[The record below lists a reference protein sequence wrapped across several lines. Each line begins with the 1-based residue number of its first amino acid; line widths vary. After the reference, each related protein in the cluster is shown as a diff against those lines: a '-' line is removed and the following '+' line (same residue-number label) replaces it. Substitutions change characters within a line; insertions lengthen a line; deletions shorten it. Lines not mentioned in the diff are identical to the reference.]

1 MATMEE
7 IRNLASDAAQSAA
20 KTARYV
26 ALVSKKR
33 VEIAREQ
40 EKIRRLYA
48 KLGKVYYKDYVTD
61 EEPDEAEYAPICN
74 AISDSFRRI
83 NTLKEELSD
92 AKDAYRTDKEDEE
105 LSRGVVILPVDE
117 PEKEP
122 EVVVKSEEAPKAEP
136 EAASEE
142 PAAAPADAE
151 YTGFYDPRE
160 AS

>member
-61 EEPDEAEYAPICN
+61 EEPDEAEYAPLCN

-92 AKDAYRTDKEDEE
+92 AKDAYRADKEDEE

-122 EVVVKSEEAPKAEP
+122 EVVVKAEEAPKAEP

-142 PAAAPADAE
+142 PADAPADAE
-151 YTGFYDPRE
+151 
-160 AS
+160 

>member
-61 EEPDEAEYAPICN
+61 EEPDEAEYAPLCN

-92 AKDAYRTDKEDEE
+92 AKDAYRADKEDEE

-122 EVVVKSEEAPKAEP
+122 EVVVKAEDAPKAEP

-151 YTGFYDPRE
+151 
-160 AS
+160 

>member
-20 KTARYV
+20 KTARYI

-40 EKIRRLYA
+40 ERIRRLYA
-48 KLGKVYYKDYVTD
+48 KLSKVYYKDYVTD
-61 EEPDEAEYAPICN
+61 EEPDDAEYAPICN

-92 AKDAYRTDKEDEE
+92 AKDAYRADKEEEE

-122 EVVVKSEEAPKAEP
+122 EVVVKTEEAPKAEP
-136 EAASEE
+136 EAACE
-142 PAAAPADAE
+142 AAAKPVDAE
-151 YTGFYDPRE
+151 
-160 AS
+160 

>member
-20 KTARYV
+20 KTARYI

-40 EKIRRLYA
+40 ERIRRLYA

-61 EEPDEAEYAPICN
+61 EEPDDAEYAPICN

-92 AKDAYRTDKEDEE
+92 AKDAYRADKEDEE

-122 EVVVKSEEAPKAEP
+122 EVVVKTEEAPKAEP

-151 YTGFYDPRE
+151 
-160 AS
+160 

>member
-1 MATMEE
+1 MATLEE

-92 AKDAYRTDKEDEE
+92 AKDAYRADKEDEE

-122 EVVVKSEEAPKAEP
+122 EVVVKTEEAPKAEP

-151 YTGFYDPRE
+151 
-160 AS
+160 

>member
-92 AKDAYRTDKEDEE
+92 AKDAYRADKEDEE

-122 EVVVKSEEAPKAEP
+122 EVVVKAEEAPKAEP
-136 EAASEE
+136 EATSEE

-151 YTGFYDPRE
+151 
-160 AS
+160 

>member
-61 EEPDEAEYAPICN
+61 EEPDEAEYAPLCN

-83 NTLKEELSD
+83 NTLKAELSD
-92 AKDAYRTDKEDEE
+92 AKDAYRADKEDEE

-122 EVVVKSEEAPKAEP
+122 EVVVKAEDAPKAEP

-151 YTGFYDPRE
+151 
-160 AS
+160 

>member
-20 KTARYV
+20 KTARYI

-40 EKIRRLYA
+40 ERIRRLYA

-61 EEPDEAEYAPICN
+61 EEPDDAEYAPICN

-92 AKDAYRTDKEDEE
+92 AKDAYRADKEEEE

-117 PEKEP
+117 PEKES
-122 EVVVKSEEAPKAEP
+122 EVVVKTEEAPKAEP
-136 EAASEE
+136 EAACE
-142 PAAAPADAE
+142 AAAKPADAE
-151 YTGFYDPRE
+151 
-160 AS
+160 

>member
-20 KTARYV
+20 KTARYI

-61 EEPDEAEYAPICN
+61 EEPDDAEYAPICN

-92 AKDAYRTDKEDEE
+92 AKDAYRADKEDEE

-122 EVVVKSEEAPKAEP
+122 EVVVKTEKAPKAEP
-136 EAASEE
+136 EAACE
-142 PAAAPADAE
+142 AAAKPADAE
-151 YTGFYDPRE
+151 
-160 AS
+160 

>member
-20 KTARYV
+20 KTARYI

-61 EEPDEAEYAPICN
+61 EEPDDAEYAPICN

-92 AKDAYRTDKEDEE
+92 AKDAYRADKEDEE
-105 LSRGVVILPVDE
+105 LSRGVVIQPVDE

-122 EVVVKSEEAPKAEP
+122 EVVVKTEEAPKAEP
-136 EAASEE
+136 EAACE
-142 PAAAPADAE
+142 AAAKPADAE
-151 YTGFYDPRE
+151 
-160 AS
+160 

>member
-20 KTARYV
+20 KTARYI

-61 EEPDEAEYAPICN
+61 EEPDDAEYAPICN

-92 AKDAYRTDKEDEE
+92 AKDAYRADKEDEE

-122 EVVVKSEEAPKAEP
+122 EVVVKTEEAPKAEP

-151 YTGFYDPRE
+151 
-160 AS
+160 

>member
-20 KTARYV
+20 KTARYI

-40 EKIRRLYA
+40 ERIRRLYA

-61 EEPDEAEYAPICN
+61 EEPDDAEYAPICN

-92 AKDAYRTDKEDEE
+92 AKDAYRADKEEEE

-122 EVVVKSEEAPKAEP
+122 EVVVKTEEAPKAEP
-136 EAASEE
+136 EAASAE

-151 YTGFYDPRE
+151 
-160 AS
+160 

>member
-20 KTARYV
+20 KTARYI

-40 EKIRRLYA
+40 ERIRRLYA

-61 EEPDEAEYAPICN
+61 EEPDDAEYAPICN

-92 AKDAYRTDKEDEE
+92 AKDAYRADKEDEE

-122 EVVVKSEEAPKAEP
+122 EVVVKTGEAPKAEP
-136 EAASEE
+136 EAACE
-142 PAAAPADAE
+142 AAAKPADAE
-151 YTGFYDPRE
+151 
-160 AS
+160 

>member
-61 EEPDEAEYAPICN
+61 EEPDEAEYAPLCN

-92 AKDAYRTDKEDEE
+92 AKDAYRADKEDEE

-122 EVVVKSEEAPKAEP
+122 EVVVKTEEAPKAEP

-142 PAAAPADAE
+142 SAAAPADAE
-151 YTGFYDPRE
+151 
-160 AS
+160 

>member
-20 KTARYV
+20 KTARYI

-40 EKIRRLYA
+40 ERIRRLYA

-61 EEPDEAEYAPICN
+61 EEPDDAEYAPICN

-83 NTLKEELSD
+83 NTLREELSD
-92 AKDAYRTDKEDEE
+92 AKDAYRADKEEEE

-122 EVVVKSEEAPKAEP
+122 EVVVKTEEAPKAEP

-151 YTGFYDPRE
+151 
-160 AS
+160 

>member
-20 KTARYV
+20 KTARYI

-40 EKIRRLYA
+40 ERIRRLYA

-61 EEPDEAEYAPICN
+61 EEPDDAEYAPICN

-92 AKDAYRTDKEDEE
+92 AKDAYRADKEEEE
-105 LSRGVVILPVDE
+105 LSRGVVILPADE

-122 EVVVKSEEAPKAEP
+122 EVVVKTEEAPKAEP
-136 EAASEE
+136 EAACE
-142 PAAAPADAE
+142 AAAKPADAE
-151 YTGFYDPRE
+151 
-160 AS
+160 

>member
-92 AKDAYRTDKEDEE
+92 AKDAYRADKEDEE

-122 EVVVKSEEAPKAEP
+122 EVVVKAEEAPEAACEAAAEP

-151 YTGFYDPRE
+151 
-160 AS
+160 

>member
-20 KTARYV
+20 KTARYI

-61 EEPDEAEYAPICN
+61 EEPDDAEYAPICN

-92 AKDAYRTDKEDEE
+92 AKDAYRADKEDEE

-122 EVVVKSEEAPKAEP
+122 EVVVKTEEAPKAEP

-142 PAAAPADAE
+142 PAAAPAGAE
-151 YTGFYDPRE
+151 
-160 AS
+160 

>member
-20 KTARYV
+20 KTARYI

-61 EEPDEAEYAPICN
+61 EEPDEAEYKPLCEE
-74 AISDSFRRI
+74 ISNSFRYI
-83 NTLKEELSD
+83 NDLRDEIEDAKEEYRA
-92 AKDAYRTDKEDEE
+92 AKQPVKPGEDVEIVPYVPAAEE
-105 LSRGVVILPVDE
+105 QA
-117 PEKEP
+117 
-122 EVVVKSEEAPKAEP
+122 EAPAAETP
-136 EAASEE
+136 EAET
-142 PAAAPADAE
+142 PIAE
-151 YTGFYDPRE
+151 
-160 AS
+160 

>member
-92 AKDAYRTDKEDEE
+92 AKDAYRADKEDEE

-122 EVVVKSEEAPKAEP
+122 EVVVKAEEAPKAEP

-142 PAAAPADAE
+142 PAAAPVDAE
-151 YTGFYDPRE
+151 
-160 AS
+160 

>member
-92 AKDAYRTDKEDEE
+92 AKDAYRADKEDEE

-122 EVVVKSEEAPKAEP
+122 EVVVKAEDAPKAEP

-151 YTGFYDPRE
+151 
-160 AS
+160 

>member
-20 KTARYV
+20 KTARYI

-61 EEPDEAEYAPICN
+61 EEPDDAEYAPICN

-92 AKDAYRTDKEDEE
+92 AKDAYRADKEDEE

-122 EVVVKSEEAPKAEP
+122 EVVMKTEEAPKAEP

-151 YTGFYDPRE
+151 
-160 AS
+160 

>member
-20 KTARYV
+20 KTARYI

-61 EEPDEAEYAPICN
+61 EEPDDAEYAPICN

-92 AKDAYRTDKEDEE
+92 AKDAYRADKEEEE

-122 EVVVKSEEAPKAEP
+122 EVVVKAEEAPKAEP

-142 PAAAPADAE
+142 PAAAPAGAE
-151 YTGFYDPRE
+151 
-160 AS
+160 

>member
-20 KTARYV
+20 KTARYI

-40 EKIRRLYA
+40 ERIRRLYA

-61 EEPDEAEYAPICN
+61 EEPDDAEYAPICN

-92 AKDAYRTDKEDEE
+92 AKDAYRADKEEEE
-105 LSRGVVILPVDE
+105 LSHGVVILPVDE

-122 EVVVKSEEAPKAEP
+122 EVVVKTEEAPKAEP
-136 EAASEE
+136 EAACE
-142 PAAAPADAE
+142 AAAKPADAE
-151 YTGFYDPRE
+151 
-160 AS
+160 

>member
-61 EEPDEAEYAPICN
+61 EEPDDAEYAPICN

-83 NTLKEELSD
+83 NTLKDELSD
-92 AKDAYRTDKEDEE
+92 AKDAYRADKEEEE

-122 EVVVKSEEAPKAEP
+122 EVVVKAEEAPKAEP

-151 YTGFYDPRE
+151 
-160 AS
+160 

>member
-20 KTARYV
+20 KTARYI

-92 AKDAYRTDKEDEE
+92 AKDAYRADKEDEE

-122 EVVVKSEEAPKAEP
+122 EVVVKTEEAPKAEP

-142 PAAAPADAE
+142 PAAAPAGAE
-151 YTGFYDPRE
+151 
-160 AS
+160 

>member
-20 KTARYV
+20 KTARYI

-40 EKIRRLYA
+40 EKIRRRDA

-61 EEPDEAEYAPICN
+61 EEPDDAEYAPICN

-92 AKDAYRTDKEDEE
+92 AKDAYRADKEEEE

-122 EVVVKSEEAPKAEP
+122 EVVVKTEEAPKAAP
-136 EAASEE
+136 EAACE
-142 PAAAPADAE
+142 AAAKPADAE
-151 YTGFYDPRE
+151 
-160 AS
+160 

>member
-61 EEPDEAEYAPICN
+61 EEPDDAEYAPICN

-92 AKDAYRTDKEDEE
+92 AKDAYRADKEDEE

-122 EVVVKSEEAPKAEP
+122 EVVVKTEEAPKAEP

-142 PAAAPADAE
+142 PAAAPTDAE
-151 YTGFYDPRE
+151 
-160 AS
+160 

>member
-92 AKDAYRTDKEDEE
+92 AKDAYRADKEDEE

-122 EVVVKSEEAPKAEP
+122 EVVVKAEP

-151 YTGFYDPRE
+151 
-160 AS
+160 

>member
-7 IRNLASDAAQSAA
+7 LRNLASDAAQSAA
-20 KTARYV
+20 KTARYI

-40 EKIRRLYA
+40 ERIRRLYA

-61 EEPDEAEYAPICN
+61 EEPDDAEYAPICN

-92 AKDAYRTDKEDEE
+92 AKDAYRADKEEEE

-122 EVVVKSEEAPKAEP
+122 EVVVKTEEAPKVEP
-136 EAASEE
+136 EAACE
-142 PAAAPADAE
+142 AAAKPADAE
-151 YTGFYDPRE
+151 
-160 AS
+160 

>member
-20 KTARYV
+20 KTARYI

-40 EKIRRLYA
+40 ERIRRLYA

-61 EEPDEAEYAPICN
+61 EEPDDAEYAPICN

-92 AKDAYRTDKEDEE
+92 AKDAYRADKEEEE

-122 EVVVKSEEAPKAEP
+122 EVVVKTEEAPKAEP
-136 EAASEE
+136 EAVCE
-142 PAAAPADAE
+142 AAAKPVDAE
-151 YTGFYDPRE
+151 
-160 AS
+160 

>member
-92 AKDAYRTDKEDEE
+92 AKDAYRADKEDEE

-122 EVVVKSEEAPKAEP
+122 EVVVKTEEAPKAEP

-151 YTGFYDPRE
+151 
-160 AS
+160 